1 MGKMM
6 YDSKAHAETLRI
18 RRNAIRKQAKH
29 LDKCILD
36 LHGAIS
42 LLMTRPDS
50 VLQWQADQTIGIV
63 QESLSVL
70 RHLVNTYNYP
80 DEKNA

>member
-1 MGKMM
+1 M
-6 YDSKAHAETLRI
+6 YDINAHTKTLHT
-18 RRNAIRKQAKH
+18 RRVAIRKQIKH
-29 LDKCILD
+29 LDGCISD

-50 VLQWQADQTIGIV
+50 VLQWQADQAIGIV

-70 RHLVNTYNYP
+70 QHMVNTYNHP
-80 DEKNA
+80 DEKSA